1 MAAYATP
8 AIYAVLLWWVSTGVI
23 LALDHLPRRTH
34 AWSMAG
40 ATAVLFGA
48 LWAIGASAGDASEN
62 GVYTAFT
69 AAILVWGWQEMSYYM
84 GFISGP
90 KPVAC
95 APSVRGLERFFAAL
109 ATSLWHEFAILL
121 GGLAILVLT
130 WGQPNHFALCTY
142 ATLVLMNASA
152 RLNLFLGVRNL
163 NAELLPAHLSYLGCY
178 LTKKPMNLLFPF
190 SVSLG
195 TIAVALLARI
205 ALAEDIPAHEL
216 VGFTLLTSLMA
227 LAVIEHWFLML
238 PLPSAA
244 LWTWSLPGKVAP
256 LIAEAQVPSPVRERD
271 RVRVQVFPERAHPSP
286 QPSPDRE
293 REQGGAGTPVF
304 D

>member
-1 MAAYATP
+1 MAAYAAP
-8 AIYAVLLWWVSTGVI
+8 ALFAVLLWWFSTGVVM
-23 LALDHLPRRTH
+23 LLDHLPRRTH
-34 AWSMAG
+34 PWSMAG
-40 ATAVLFGA
+40 ATLVLFGA
-48 LWAIGASAGDASEN
+48 LWAIGSSAGDASEA

-84 GFISGP
+84 GFVSGP

-95 APSVRGLERFFAAL
+95 APSLRGLDRFLAAL
-109 ATSLWHEFAILL
+109 ATSLWHEFAIVL
-121 GGLAILVLT
+121 GGLAILGLT

-163 NAELLPAHLSYLGCY
+163 NAEFLPPHLGYLACF

-195 TIAVALLARI
+195 TIGAALMLRA
-205 ALAEDIPAHEL
+205 ALSDGILPHEL
-216 VGFTLLTSLMA
+216 VGYTLLASLTA
-227 LAVIEHWFLML
+227 LAVLEHWFMML

-244 LWTWSLPGKVAP
+244 LWQWSLPGKVAP
-256 LIAEAQVPSPVRERD
+256 VAIDTNDSAARPRD
-271 RVRVQVFPERAHPSP
+271 
-286 QPSPDRE
+286 
-293 REQGGAGTPVF
+293 
-304 D
+304 

>member
-1 MAAYATP
+1 MTAYAAP
-8 AIYAVLLWWVSTGVI
+8 AIYAVLLWWVSTGVVM
-23 LALDHLPRRTH
+23 LLDHLPRKTH
-34 AWSMAG
+34 RWSMAG
-40 ATAVLFGA
+40 ATLVLFGA
-48 LWAIGASAGDASEN
+48 LWVIAASASEPSET

-90 KPVAC
+90 KPAAC
-95 APSVRGLERFFAAL
+95 PPNARGLDRFFAAL
-109 ATSLWHEFAILL
+109 ATSLWHEFAIML

-163 NAELLPAHLSYLGCY
+163 NAEMLPPHLSYLSCY

-195 TIAVALLARI
+195 TVAVALLARA
-205 ALAEDIPAHEL
+205 ALAESIPAHEL
-216 VGFTLLTSLMA
+216 AGFTLLTSLMA
-227 LAVIEHWFLML
+227 LAVAEHWFLML

-244 LWTWSLPGKVAP
+244 LWTWSLPAKVAP
-256 LIAEAQVPSPVRERD
+256 TGIESRVPSPA
-271 RVRVQVFPERAHPSP
+271 PER
-286 QPSPDRE
+286 
-293 REQGGAGTPVF
+293 GAGAPIKVPPATTALAR